1 MRSLAVPNGAIAQ
14 PTSVASGCGVGVRK
28 TS

>member
-1 MRSLAVPNGAIAQ
+1 MRSLAVPNGAIAHA
-14 PTSVASGCGVGVRK
+14 TAVDSGCGVGVRN

>member
-1 MRSLAVPNGAIAQ
+1 MRSLAVPNGAIAHA
-14 PTSVASGCGVGVRK
+14 TAVESGCGVGVRK

>member
-14 PTSVASGCGVGVRK
+14 ASAVESGCGVGVRS

>member
-1 MRSLAVPNGAIAQ
+1 MRSLAVPNGAITQA
-14 PTSVASGCGVGVRK
+14 TNVDSGCGVGVRK